1 MEEGSLKENFKQGL
15 ETLGDLYAL
24 GDSRLYPLF
33 DRLHFHLNEI
43 NALKEKSKRV
53 GEYRSLRR
61 LFINNLNENILNF
74 FRDYHRPITIDL
86 VDTMVDPKLES
97 LDHMSSVFPLAG
109 EVCKLFSFQKNIK
122 IVLKNNSF
130 SFQGKVPF
138 DLNLEHLREETYRLT
153 RLFLKNNVLFT
164 FKVLESLNKDLFELE
179 FDFHFDDSD
188 VAPHLIQIN
197 KSQVL
202 KLSGVIKSFKRPMH
216 DLEKVGEHNVFLLTE
231 DLEVKKLDRIAFLDC
246 YNDKNY
252 ELFHFPFLFRPISLI
267 IKRSIYGG
275 KESINESRLMPL
287 QSGKSLEVLNIDL
300 FEIFQK

>member
-43 NALKEKSKRV
+43 NALKTKPQRV

-109 EVCKLFSFQKNIK
+109 EVCKLFSFQRNIK

-130 SFQGKVPF
+130 TFKGKVSF

-153 RLFLKNNVLFT
+153 RIFLKNNVLFT

-179 FDFHFDDSD
+179 FDFYFDDHD
-188 VAPHLIQIN
+188 VESHLIQIN
-197 KSQVL
+197 KYQVL

-246 YNDKNY
+246 HYDKNY